1 MNSETINGKLAA
13 LCATLALAISA
24 QAQEEET
31 KERAEPEQLEL
42 ISIDD
47 LPSAAADES
56 DDEEEF
62 LVTQPSQRESSL
74 EELRRSFELY
84 KSAIANA
91 SYNEADTLAKRMVEL
106 TIRLY
111 GLDSHESAKALTNL
125 GRVQYKN
132 KDFEPAILNFTASI
146 DIIERIEDRLN
157 TDLINPLRGLGAAQ
171 LGSGRPDLARAAF
184 RRAVHISQVNEGPHN
199 LMQIRV
205 LEELAETY
213 LTMGDTDKALDIHQ
227 FIYNLEARNTD
238 LDSEA
243 IIPAL
248 ERQAQWTHRMRMHE
262 RERMTWRKIIG
273 ILEDSRGKKDL
284 SLIPPL
290 TGLGN
295 SYLFISDYELETY
308 GGGSMS
314 SGDTY
319 LKRAVRISSENPDGT
334 WQLQGQTL
342 LALGDYYMLSNRAN
356 KARRIYQDT
365 WDLLSSDA
373 EREEARTV
381 LLETPNVL
389 QSIQPPRYYN
399 SKQAKTENADPND
412 FLVGRIV
419 VAYNISS
426 RGSTRD
432 ITIVEA
438 EPAGLEDMEYSVVRE
453 LGRLIY
459 RPRMEGG
466 AAVATPGQTYTHDFF
481 YRPSDLPA
489 KTEEQADE
497 TVSAEDA

>member
-1 MNSETINGKLAA
+1 MNNESINAKLVAICAA
-13 LCATLALAISA
+13 LALVISA
-24 QAQEEET
+24 QAQED
-31 KERAEPEQLEL
+31 KAAESAESEQLEL
-42 ISIDD
+42 ISLDD
-47 LPSAAADES
+47 LPQTAPDES
-56 DDEEEF
+56 DEDEEF
-62 LVTQPSQRESSL
+62 LVAQPSQRESSL

-84 KSAIANA
+84 KTAISNA
-91 SYNEADTLAKRMVEL
+91 SYDEADTLAKRMVEL

-125 GRVQYKN
+125 GRVQHKN
-132 KDFEPAILNFTASI
+132 KDFESAVLNFEASI

-184 RRAVHISQVNEGPHN
+184 RRAVHVSQVNEGPHN
-199 LMQIRV
+199 LMQIRI

-213 LTMGDTDKALDIHQ
+213 LTLGDTDEALDIHQ

-273 ILEDSRGKKDL
+273 ILEDTRGKKDL

-319 LKRAVRISSENPDGT
+319 LKRAVRISSANPDGT
-334 WQLQGQTL
+334 WQLQSQTL
-342 LALGDYYMLSNRAN
+342 LALGDFYTLSNRAN
-356 KARRIYQDT
+356 KARRIYKDA
-365 WDLLSSDA
+365 WDMLSGDA
-373 EREEARTV
+373 EREEARTL

-389 QSIQPPRYYN
+389 QNIQPPRYYN
-399 SKQAKTENADPND
+399 SQQAEAGNADPND
-412 FLVGRIV
+412 FMVGRIV

-426 RGSTRD
+426 RGGTRD
-432 ITIVEA
+432 IQIIEA

-453 LGRLIY
+453 LRRLVY

-466 AAVATPGQTYTHDFF
+466 SAIATPGQTYTHEFY

-489 KTEEQADE
+489 NTEEQTDE
-497 TVSAEDA
+497 TESAEEA